1 MKRIIDLTTAAVG
14 LVLLSPILVAIA
26 IAIKWY
32 DGGPVFY
39 KASRIGK
46 GGQLFQLY
54 KYRSMVINA
63 AQFGP
68 GITATGD
75 ARITPL
81 GRFLRRTKLDE
92 VPQLINV
99 LKGEMCLVGPRPED
113 PRYVALYS
121 PEQRRILSV
130 APGITSAAS
139 LIYRHEETLLG
150 GTDWESVYR
159 NKVLPEKIAIDLD
172 YLAQR
177 NLRSDIGLI
186 IKTVL
191 SMKD

>member
-1 MKRIIDLTTAAVG
+1 MG

-191 SMKD
+191 SMKDSPLVKE